1 MKQQGFTILE
11 VLLALAITALAL
23 GSIMSLSVG
32 SKRLAFKAEE
42 NLNEILFL
50 RASLNIGQLQRKPEY
65 PKYPP
70 DYAEKIIIETKELVE
85 KTPRQTKQILFAL
98 ETYQLNEKLTTGKTE
113 TLLDGVRWKKLETA
127 R

>member
-50 RASLNIGQLQRKPEY
+50 RAALNIGQLQRKPEY

-70 DYAEKIIIETKELVE
+70 DYADKITIETKELLE
-85 KTPRQTKQILFAL
+85 KSPRQTKQIQWAL
-98 ETYQLNEKLTTGKTE
+98 ETYQLDEKQPNGKPE
-113 TLLDGVRWKKLETA
+113 TLLDGVRWKKLEAA